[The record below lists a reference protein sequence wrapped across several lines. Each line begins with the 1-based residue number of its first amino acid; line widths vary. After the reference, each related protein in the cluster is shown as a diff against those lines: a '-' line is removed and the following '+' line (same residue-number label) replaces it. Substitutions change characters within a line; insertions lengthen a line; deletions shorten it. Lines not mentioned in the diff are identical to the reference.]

1 MASNPS
7 QHPDQPDELPKT
19 STQSKDQAQYILG
32 LCQAQGFAL
41 AGFAPV
47 RPSAWTAHML
57 AWLDAGKHGTM
68 DYLARDLELR
78 FTPSGVHKDTRSFLV
93 VADAY
98 AARGSQHLSQ
108 LDANPPKARI
118 ARYAQGRD
126 YHQAMKRRLHQ
137 LADRLRLE
145 IPGSD
150 FRTCVD
156 TVPIFERELAAL
168 AGIGWQAKNTMIIHP
183 RLGSYFLLGVV
194 ATTLELPP
202 TSPTSSYSPNAPPTL
217 PLIPDACGSCTR
229 CIDACPTQAITPYSV
244 DASRCI
250 SYLSIEHRDVIP
262 TEFHQAMGDWI
273 YGCDICQEVCPHN
286 SPREAFTATPHS
298 SYEAKNTHLDV
309 LEVLAWTIADRQ
321 EAFKTSPM
329 KRANLAMMKRNALI
343 VAGNSL
349 KQDPNPALLDR
360 IKAISVDS
368 NEDPMVVTTA
378 RDVLAAIA

>member
-1 MASNPS
+1 MASSQSPHPKLPHNAPQDKEPPQASSPS
-7 QHPDQPDELPKT
+7 GT
-19 STQSKDQAQYILG
+19 QAQYILD

-41 AGFAPV
+41 AGIAPV
-47 RPSAWTAHML
+47 RPSAWSAHML
-57 AWLDAGKHGTM
+57 AWLEAGKHGTM

-78 FTPSGVHKDTRSFLV
+78 FTPAGVHRSTRSFLV

-98 AARGSQHLSQ
+98 AARGSQHASQ
-108 LDANPPKARI
+108 LAANPPKARI

-126 YHQAMKRRLHQ
+126 YHQAMKRRLHS

-194 ATTLELPP
+194 ATTLDL
-202 TSPTSSYSPNAPPTL
+202 PPTL
-217 PLIPDACGSCTR
+217 PATPATTPIADACGTCTR

-250 SYLSIEHRDVIP
+250 SYLTIEHREVIP
-262 TEFHQAMGDWI
+262 PEFHAAIGDWI

-286 SPREAFTATPHS
+286 SPREALTVLPHS
-298 SYEAKNTHLDV
+298 SYEAKNTHLDL
-309 LEVLAWTIADRQ
+309 LEVIGWTIAQRQ

-343 VAGNSL
+343 VAGNAL
-349 KQDPNPALLDR
+349 KVQANPALLDR
-360 IKAISVDS
+360 IKAIAADAS
-368 NEDPMVVTTA
+368 EDPIVTTTA
-378 RDVLAAIA
+378 RDVLASLA